1 MYYRYFLQP
10 EGVEKRDSQSAF
22 VSSSTNLE
30 FPLELPNYVVN
41 GSARVVLSVTGK
53 RVPDVS
59 NADGMY
65 HTPQLFR

>member
-1 MYYRYFLQP
+1 MYFRYFQQP

-41 GSARVVLSVTGK
+41 GSARVVLSVTGE
-53 RVPDVS
+53 RVPDVF

-65 HTPQLFR
+65 YRPRLL